1 MAVTPVRTASTLA
14 LRGNFWI
21 LTPSNPEKLWK
32 ITIPMTQCKIDNAHI
47 LLRYPDNSVVDRYST
62 VTRPLPDRY
71 VRYTP
76 EDTQALGIPA
86 FWGGVKC

>member
-1 MAVTPVRTASTLA
+1 
-14 LRGNFWI
+14 
-21 LTPSNPEKLWK
+21 
-32 ITIPMTQCKIDNAHI
+32 MTQCKIDNAQI
-47 LLRYPDNSVVDRYST
+47 SLRYPNNSVVDRYST

-71 VRYTP
+71 DRYTP